1 MSDNIEKTD
10 IIISKEEKQVN
21 SENKETKSEVLQ
33 PNEDSKGQNIE
44 IKVEVNTEK
53 IEQKE
58 NNDKNENK
66 SKKEND
72 EEEEEEEE
80 EEEKEEKEKEK
91 REEKKEKEKES
102 DIMGVGV
109 EEEKKEEIKI
119 EENKN
124 DKIDN
129 KIEET
134 KEEKNEV
141 KEESKKE
148 EDDEIK
154 IIKKKK
160 TLIQSDSDLL
170 KEKEQQKENI
180 KENINEPKKENIPET
195 ESKPLEEKKLPTKI
209 ISSRTRYSFP
219 SDNKNLVNIENPQK
233 SIINSK
239 NNHQIFI
246 SIVPISSKK
255 ENKYPIQN
263 TNQPKQIYNNI
274 QKENNPKIEYNKNI
288 QRKIKPPIL
297 EVCKPIVLNNNN
309 ININKSNEKNTS
321 QRIKNN
327 TIIDISKQRNKNLN
341 ENKPQNQTA
350 LKNNNN
356 QIISNKRI
364 ISSPLPQNIKSNNT
378 KFENKYIKSPQ
389 NPKESKEQINKEN
402 ITKMI
407 STNTTNRRITSNY
420 LTNPNQQRIKN
431 EIKKFENKYVTKKIE
446 PPSTETKDKTNK
458 KIYTSIKIDLSK
470 YNTEKKPANTKSKFL
485 NYNSRTVDTRKKEPT
500 KLKYY
505 DRCPNCGYHLNE

>member
-10 IIISKEEKQVN
+10 IIISNEEKQVN
-21 SENKETKSEVLQ
+21 SENKEIKSEVLQ

-72 EEEEEEEE
+72 QEEEEE
-80 EEEKEEKEKEK
+80 EEEKEEKEEK
-91 REEKKEKEKES
+91 CKKEKKKEKK
-102 DIMGVGV
+102 
-109 EEEKKEEIKI
+109 KKEEIKI

-134 KEEKNEV
+134 KEEKNET
-141 KEESKKE
+141 KEEPKKE

-180 KENINEPKKENIPET
+180 KENINEPKKEKIPET
-195 ESKPLEEKKLPTKI
+195 ESKPLEEKKLSTKI
-209 ISSRTRYSFP
+209 INSRTRYTFP

-255 ENKYPIQN
+255 ENNYPIQN

-327 TIIDISKQRNKNLN
+327 TIIDISKQRNKNIN
-341 ENKPQNQTA
+341 ENKPKNQTA
-350 LKNNNN
+350 LKNKNN
-356 QIISNKRI
+356 QIISNKRL

-470 YNTEKKPANTKSKFL
+470 YNTEKKTTNTKSKFL